1 MSCVGMASR
10 HRAAPMLSRRSPSV
24 PPREG
29 YLKQAAQEPLSH
41 HDRAANCPARPRPR
55 QQAWDETNK
64 GSEFHNRMAIRMA
77 AQFEQQ
83 RCMQRKGL
91 ERRPK
96 GIFET
101 ARAHAQPP
109 PRTYRD
115 VGPTSTRLKAPAHRA
130 APRAPPS
137 THGAGTRQPPPW
149 LHGSAFHA
157 PQQEDRLEVERSRG
171 SH

>member
-1 MSCVGMASR
+1 MIHNELEARVLCPDGCAVNCIFCAVAASLAFAASR
-10 HRAAPMLSRRSPSV
+10 GFDKA
-24 PPREG
+24 EG
-29 YLKQAAQEPLSH
+29 KK
-41 HDRAANCPARPRPR
+41 R